1 MNNEETSAA
10 GTPLDSDYVLY
21 CEESMCTISTM
32 LFILHFSIYFFTFF
46 CGFGSVP
53 MVLQM
58 IPSITSSAPPPI
70 EVNLESLHTDDSR
83 SVTRAVN
90 D

>member
-1 MNNEETSAA
+1 MYFALVS
-10 GTPLDSDYVLY
+10 
-21 CEESMCTISTM
+21 
-32 LFILHFSIYFFTFF
+32 SIYFFPFF

-90 D
+90 DLSAKLYNHGKDAYKGCILVESS